1 MKSVNSIVSHLIR
14 STIWIAAL
22 YVVGIACAPTSHD
35 HSSEPGI
42 SDDEI
47 LFGQSAVISGPSQEL
62 GKGMRLGIEAAFHEA
77 NLNGGIHGRELKL
90 KTLDDGYEPE
100 YAADTTEW
108 LIEKDR
114 VFALIGAVGTPTS
127 RVAAPLAHDAGVP
140 FLAPFTG
147 AEFLRDP
154 ALDNV
159 LNVRASYH
167 QETEEMVLRLTE
179 HLRMKRVA
187 VLYQDDSYG
196 LNGLEGVK
204 LALERRGLEPI
215 GSWRYQRNADV
226 LDAVATEIIEAD
238 PEAVIIIGTQV
249 PVATTVE
256 AVGRHIDPVFMTVS
270 FGGGIALAD
279 ALGKAG
285 EGVYV
290 AQVVPFPEDP
300 TIPVVAR
307 YHAALSRYSPQA
319 RPGFVSLEGYL
330 AGRLAVFGLQAC
342 GRDVSRQC
350 FMDGLRTSEAI
361 DIDGFRLKFGPGNN
375 QGSNKVFLT
384 TIGSDGKY
392 HRADKLELGF

>member
-22 YVVGIACAPTSHD
+22 YVVGIACAPTSHN

-90 KTLDDGYEPE
+90 KTLDDGYEPD

-147 AEFLRDP
+147 AEFLHDP